1 MLDSLKDIDTS
12 LFLFLNGKHN
22 EFFDVLMWWV
32 SYKFTWIPLYAL
44 LLFLVW
50 KKFGKKTILI
60 IISIGLLV
68 LFSDQASVHLFK
80 NFFERYRPCH
90 NLLIKEKVHLVD
102 GCGGMF
108 GFISSHAANTFALA
122 TFLSLLFGNNIFT
135 VLIFLWAAVTSYS
148 RIYLGVHYPLDIF
161 AGAVLG
167 CSIGIIVYRLNKFS
181 EGKMQL

>member
-1 MLDSLKDIDTS
+1 MEFLKDIDTA

-22 EFFDVLMWWV
+22 EFFDVLMWWI
-32 SYKFTWIPLYAL
+32 SYKFTWIPLYAF

-60 IISIGLLV
+60 IISIGLLI

-90 NLLIKEKVHLVD
+90 NLFLKEKVHLVD

-108 GFISSHAANTFALA
+108 GFVSSHAANTFALA
-122 TFLSLLFGNNIFT
+122 MFLALVFRNSVFT
-135 VLIFLWAAVTSYS
+135 VLIFLWAALTSYS

-161 AGAVLG
+161 AGAALG
-167 CSIGIIVYRLNKFS
+167 CAIGIIVHSFNKFA
-181 EGKMQL
+181 EKKLKL